1 MGKIKIVPKSDVLN
15 KMIEDPSDVLIG
27 LVNEKINKAAES
39 GKRSIDISIDEGLT
53 QKNYLLLSEK
63 IRAAGYDV
71 FNQYAN
77 GNIFRLDVEW

>member
-15 KMIEDPSDVLIG
+15 KMIDDPSDVLIG

-53 QKNYLLLSEK
+53 QKKLF
-63 IRAAGYDV
+63 A
-71 FNQYAN
+71 
-77 GNIFRLDVEW
+77 VE